1 MKKSKLKHIIK
12 EEIRKVLSENEF
24 ESFLNSLNIDTN
36 KNNPLDRGIDIGS
49 DVTVIKYGQGVV
61 TDIDSKNKKYT
72 VKTGKGEVIVPF
84 QFVQP
89 IKVIGEDF
97 QLLRK
102 IKELEKEHNI
112 YYKNFV
118 RNLVSSNEE
127 DFKNEKWKIS
137 SITEFYLNVGQQMW
151 DMFKK
156 NYEYITHSDEFEDL
170 FLDILGKLKQIQ
182 NLDNGINE
190 DLNNLVQA
198 YEKIGDKIDAGAY

>member
-1 MKKSKLKHIIK
+1 MKKSKLKQIIK

-190 DLNNLVQA
+190 DLNNIVQA